1 MKKLVIFCLIVLLI
15 GGGLAAGGLAAGGEL
30 YGTYYNGA
38 LHPVRETLHDADRW
52 WHGGV
57 HWREWVDIDGEY
69 HAGWF
74 EDVPADGHPL
84 DGLDPLAAFPTVR
97 DSEPVSELDIRLTG
111 GAYRIVEGEQFS
123 IAGAASLRTNELSDG
138 EWKLRAEAQSE
149 QQEVMITLPAEGNFF
164 EEVFLSAHDCT
175 LQIEPAIEA
184 EEFNLTVQNSTAAGQ
199 TSANDIDLTAAQG
212 TITLVIQNPY
222 SDYQIEA
229 KANDGNILLNGTA
242 IAGTDAGAVRACL
255 GDESCPAEL
264 DMKAD
269 AGVIEIT
276 IPS

>member
-15 GGGLAAGGLAAGGEL
+15 GGGLAVGGAVAGGEL
-30 YGTYYNGA
+30 YGAYYNGA
-38 LHPVRETLHDADRW
+38 LHPVRETLHTAERW
-52 WHGGV
+52 WNGGV
-57 HWREWVDIDGEY
+57 HWREWTDADGEY

-74 EDVPADGHPL
+74 EDITADDHPL

-97 DSEPVSELDIRLTG
+97 DGEPVSELDIRLTG

-123 IAGAASLRTNELSDG
+123 ITGAARLRTNELSDG

-149 QQEVMITLPAEGNFF
+149 QQEVLITLPTEDNFF
-164 EEVFLSAHDCT
+164 EEVFISAHDCT
-175 LQIEPAIEA
+175 LQIEPEIAA
-184 EEFNLTVQNSTAAGQ
+184 EELNLTVKNSTAAAQ
-199 TSANDIDLTAAQG
+199 ASAVDIDLAAAQG
-212 TITLVIQNPY
+212 TITLALQHPY

-242 IAGTDAGAVRACL
+242 IAGTDAGAVRARL
-255 GDESCPAEL
+255 GSEACPGEL

-269 AGVIEIT
+269 ESVIEIT
-276 IPS
+276 TPS